1 MGALPNLIVIG
12 AMKCGTTSLHHYLNQ
27 HPDIRMSQPKELNF
41 FTWQQNWERGSDWY
55 ESHFDA
61 DFPIR
66 GESTPKY
73 TKYPLSPDVAERM
86 HSVVPEA
93 KLIYVVGDPL
103 ERVIA
108 HWVDWHAA
116 ELDRAPESVNA
127 GMADRPLEEALEGY
141 EDPAHPYVC
150 PSRYATQ
157 LGRYLTFF
165 SSAQI
170 LVVDQ
175 EDLRHRREQ
184 TMGGILAFLG
194 VGRPFPSDAFSAQ
207 LNAGAGKARP
217 VAGYSRL
224 RESALAHGARRIPSR
239 LRAPVGRPLRR
250 MLSREI
256 DRPSIAGRHLPG
268 LRALLEDEANR
279 LRALTGRPF
288 PHWSV

>member
-1 MGALPNLIVIG
+1 MGALPNLIIIG

-86 HSVVPEA
+86 HSVVPET
-93 KLIYVVGDPL
+93 KLIYLVGDPL
-103 ERVIA
+103 ERIIA

-116 ELDRAPESVNA
+116 KLDRAPASVNA
-127 GMADRPLEEALEGY
+127 RMAGRPLDEALEGY
-141 EDPAHPYVC
+141 DDPAHPYVC

-157 LGRYLTFF
+157 LERYLAHFR
-165 SSAQI
+165 SDQI

-175 EDLRHRREQ
+175 EDLRRRRDD
-184 TMGGILAFLG
+184 TMQGIFAFLG
-194 VGRPFPSDAFSAQ
+194 VGRTFTGDAFSAQ
-207 LNAGAGKARP
+207 LNAGTRKARP
-217 VAGYSRL
+217 IAGYSRL
-224 RESALAHGARRIPSR
+224 RATALAHGAWRIPSR
-239 LRAPVGRPLRR
+239 WRAPVGRPLRR

-256 DRPSIAGRHLPG
+256 DRPSITGPNLAG
-268 LRALLEDEANR
+268 LRALLGDEANR

-288 PHWSV
+288 PRWSV